1 MRWSKT
7 SSLIAFVIAIFA
19 AMAIIRNLRI
29 TGYVTLNTQLVAAY
43 FAFGLNFLAAIVGFW
58 TRFRVAWLS
67 YLMLSAAS
75 ILFLSSTPLAAA
87 WILIKLAARHAFA

>member
-7 SSLIAFVIAIFA
+7 SSLIIFVVAICA
-19 AMAIIRNLRI
+19 AMEIIRNLRI
-29 TGYVTLNTQLVAAY
+29 AGYLTLDTQLVSAY
-43 FAFGLNFLAAIVGFW
+43 FAFSLNLLAAIVGLW

-75 ILFLSSTPLAAA
+75 IIFLGSTPLAAA
-87 WILIKLAARHAFA
+87 WLLIKLAARHAFA

>member
-7 SSLIAFVIAIFA
+7 SSLIACVIAIFA
-19 AMAIIRNLRI
+19 AMEIVRNLRI
-29 TGYVTLNTQLVAAY
+29 AGYVILNTQLVAAY
-43 FAFGLNFLAAIVGFW
+43 LAFGTNFLVAILGFW
-58 TRFRVAWLS
+58 TRFRVAWFS
-67 YLMLSAAS
+67 YLIFSAAS

>member
-7 SSLIAFVIAIFA
+7 SSLVVLVVVIST
-19 AMAIIRNLRI
+19 AMEIIRNLRI
-29 TGYVTLNTQLVAAY
+29 EGYVALDTQLVAAY
-43 FAFGLNFLAAIVGFW
+43 FAFSLNLVAAIVGLW
-58 TRFRVAWLS
+58 TPFRVAWFS